1 VYVCICVWLCESLG
15 GCVCVCVCIGGCACR
30 CEAHFGAASGQAH
43 KLECD
48 HSGKADI
55 CQVNRIVSLCLCH
68 TNPLEECDKSPCD
81 FL

>member
-1 VYVCICVWLCESLG
+1 VYVCICVC
-15 GCVCVCVCIGGCACR
+15 GCVSLWVGCVCVCIGGCACR

-55 CQVNRIVSLCLCH
+55 CQVNRIVSLCH
-68 TNPLEECDKSPCD
+68 TNPLEECDK
-81 FL
+81 